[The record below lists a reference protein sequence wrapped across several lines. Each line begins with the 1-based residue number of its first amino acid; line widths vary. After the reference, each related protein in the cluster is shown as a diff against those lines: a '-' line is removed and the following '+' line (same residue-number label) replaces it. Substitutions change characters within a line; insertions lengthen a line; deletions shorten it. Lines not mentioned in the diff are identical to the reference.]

1 MATTKKVH
9 SSSSIVHSKTKEEKS
24 SKKAEKSPS
33 EKIPVKSGKQPE
45 TMEELLA
52 MTGYNLKG
60 VKKGDVVEGV
70 VARVLSKEITIEIGG
85 KTEGVVIDRE
95 LENYRDMLMALKPGD
110 KVVAQVIVAENDRGQ
125 SVLSLR
131 RSIFEKRWVDL
142 AEHQKKGDA
151 VEVILKEPVR
161 GGILV
166 DYGGL
171 RGYIPQSQLDGGLLK
186 QTEKVSGRRIQ
197 VKVVEVDKETNRLV
211 FSQRAISEGATL
223 AKQKELLDALT
234 VGESIQATIT
244 GVVPF
249 GAFAKLS
256 VTKGGE
262 KHDIEG
268 LIHISE
274 IAWEKVEDPGQYL
287 KVGDSVKVK
296 VIGVDP
302 KTGKLTLS
310 LKQLLPDPWEHVL
323 DMFEKDS
330 TVKGTVSRV
339 TPYGIFVILS
349 PGIEGLIHI
358 SKISPGEEPK
368 SGDEISCLIEEIK
381 PDQRKISLSMALTE
395 KPMGYR

>member
-1 MATTKKVH
+1 MATTKKVK
-9 SSSSIVHSKTKEEKS
+9 SDKKSKQETKPAASVKKIPSKS
-24 SKKAEKSPS
+24 SK
-33 EKIPVKSGKQPE
+33 QPQ
-45 TMEELLA
+45 TMEELLS
-52 MTGYNLKG
+52 MTGYALKG
-60 VKKGDVVEGV
+60 VKKGDVVEGAV
-70 VARVLSKEITIEIGG
+70 TRVSPKEITIDIGG

-131 RSIFEKRWVDL
+131 RSIFEKRWEELAARQKSGEAVD
-142 AEHQKKGDA
+142 
-151 VEVILKEPVR
+151 VVLKEPVR

-166 DYGGL
+166 DFGGL
-171 RGYIPQSQLDGGLLK
+171 RGYIPQSQLDGAFTK
-186 QTEKVSGRRIQ
+186 QGERVTGRKVS
-197 VKVVEVDKETNRLV
+197 VKVVEVDRETNRLV

-223 AKQKELLDALT
+223 ARQKELLDALT
-234 VGESIQATIT
+234 VGESVQATIT

-249 GAFAKLS
+249 GAFARLS
-256 VTKGGE
+256 VTKNGE

-274 IAWEKVEDPGQYL
+274 IAWEKVEDVGQYL
-287 KVGDSVKVK
+287 KVGDNVKVK
-296 VIGVDP
+296 IIGVDP
-302 KTGKLTLS
+302 ATGKLTLS

-323 DMFEKDS
+323 DMFEKDT

-339 TPYGIFVILS
+339 SPYGVFVTLS
-349 PGIEGLIHI
+349 PGVEGLIHI
-358 SKISPGEEPK
+358 SKIAPGEEPK
-368 SGDEISCLIEEIK
+368 SGQEITCLIEDIK